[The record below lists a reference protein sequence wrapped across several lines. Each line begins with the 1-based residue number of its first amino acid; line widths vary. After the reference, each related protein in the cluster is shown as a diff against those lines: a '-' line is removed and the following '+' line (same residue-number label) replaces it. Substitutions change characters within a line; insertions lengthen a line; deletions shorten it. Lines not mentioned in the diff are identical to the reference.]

1 MNIQLAKRNNSAS
14 SIPVVTFVAD
24 DYYAMPLAAAVSSVI
39 ANLGKEQ
46 KINIFIVDA
55 GISRIKKEK
64 ITQLED
70 QKQVRIEWLKP
81 SQSHRDI
88 LKLLPCGYV
97 GRTCYY
103 KILVPELLGS
113 EYQRVIYLDCDVI
126 VEADITELW
135 NTELGNNYVL
145 AVQDLINPCVSSPFG
160 LRNWRELE
168 RNVDDEL
175 FNAGVL
181 VLNVAKWLKENIT
194 QKLVGYLREHHRHI
208 QLCDQDAM
216 NAVFRNNWGR
226 LNPSWNVLPYMNI
239 ASNYSLLSKKSHED
253 LIMHAHL
260 LHFCGPSKPWKARY
274 MYQRGERFFHYLD
287 MTEWSGWRPTSWAI
301 DKDFLVHYIR
311 RVQVVLR
318 RWIHSNK

>member
-1 MNIQLAKRNNSAS
+1 
-14 SIPVVTFVAD
+14 VAD

-175 FNAGVL
+175 FNTGVL
-181 VLNVAKWLKENIT
+181 VL
-194 QKLVGYLREHHRHI
+194 
-208 QLCDQDAM
+208 M
-216 NAVFRNNWGR
+216 
-226 LNPSWNVLPYMNI
+226 
-239 ASNYSLLSKKSHED
+239 
-253 LIMHAHL
+253 
-260 LHFCGPSKPWKARY
+260 
-274 MYQRGERFFHYLD
+274 
-287 MTEWSGWRPTSWAI
+287 
-301 DKDFLVHYIR
+301 
-311 RVQVVLR
+311 
-318 RWIHSNK
+318 